1 MNLRNSEVRRET
13 RRHPRARSAG
23 RALAVRSLPRDADL
37 DALKGARPEGTFPH
51 LSGRPGRRT
60 MRVSYTPSAGS

>member
-1 MNLRNSEVRRET
+1 MKLP

-23 RALAVRSLPRDADL
+23 RALAVRSLPRDTDL
-37 DALKGARPEGTFPH
+37 EALKGARPEGTFPH

-60 MRVSYTPSAGS
+60 PMRVSYTPSAGS